1 MPGNVQQLLEERD
14 RLLIQQKKIYKNS
27 VSNLNMRYGELL
39 KNDFGSTLVRN
50 CARDAAGE
58 VVRKYFDTSDFYVTV
73 DALYD
78 RIVHFSYENEPDP
91 LAESETAI
99 RKELYNRNDDPRF
112 SETLKTISADCQKAQ
127 KKLHE
132 KETYTDKNGKEH
144 RRYVDQKL
152 MQDGKDAYREEQ
164 RDANGKLYD
173 ELSGNSSDTERLEV
187 DHIQAA
193 ATARYNSRY
202 LNTPEAVEAMKEFYN
217 SSDNFQMLEK
227 RANASKGDVRVY
239 ADGDRKMSDT
249 EIKEKRKAIRD
260 DLKQKYVKEGLD
272 EKEAGKKAATEAEN
286 EITRKY
292 DVTYKA
298 SAKEVTDAVCNRWEN
313 TTGKTREELIRT
325 GKLNE
330 DGTVPE
336 DVKKKLEEELRHSM
350 NAESKVILRHTDYTK
365 VSSDALEH
373 TKKGMVKIIT
383 GQVIYYVLPPF
394 VFETQCILR
403 KKDMTLDRFFEELKR
418 SGKRIVNYVKSKLK
432 DILKH
437 ILGNGFQKFLKSFF
451 DIIIE
456 TVKETVK
463 RLLRLAKDLVLSI
476 VQCAKVIASKESS
489 PAEKADAV
497 TRILATTVTSVVLE
511 ILFEYMEKQFGL
523 PDLIMEPL
531 QLIVTILA
539 TNLVMLVLEQADLF
553 DVQYGLLLANIET
566 AYQEEWTQYQSES
579 KQLLTEAKVNMENA
593 LEKIQNQVAQIQTN
607 IKEMNL
613 YTEDVVPQL
622 NQINQIYNMGIDF
635 DLEWKTFC
643 AG

>member
-1 MPGNVQQLLEERD
+1 MPGDVQQLLEERD

-27 VSNLNMRYGELL
+27 VSNLNMRYGALL

-91 LAESETAI
+91 LAESKTAI

-127 KKLHE
+127 KTLHE

-152 MQDGKDAYREEQ
+152 MHDGKDAYRKEQ

-292 DVTYKA
+292 DVTYA
-298 SAKEVTDAVCNRWEN
+298 CFLDSAFWVC
-313 TTGKTREELIRT
+313 RERFW
-325 GKLNE
+325 
-330 DGTVPE
+330 
-336 DVKKKLEEELRHSM
+336 
-350 NAESKVILRHTDYTK
+350 AES
-365 VSSDALEH
+365 
-373 TKKGMVKIIT
+373 
-383 GQVIYYVLPPF
+383 
-394 VFETQCILR
+394 
-403 KKDMTLDRFFEELKR
+403 
-418 SGKRIVNYVKSKLK
+418 
-432 DILKH
+432 
-437 ILGNGFQKFLKSFF
+437 
-451 DIIIE
+451 
-456 TVKETVK
+456 
-463 RLLRLAKDLVLSI
+463 LLWLLS
-476 VQCAKVIASKESS
+476 
-489 PAEKADAV
+489 
-497 TRILATTVTSVVLE
+497 
-511 ILFEYMEKQFGL
+511 
-523 PDLIMEPL
+523 
-531 QLIVTILA
+531 
-539 TNLVMLVLEQADLF
+539 
-553 DVQYGLLLANIET
+553 
-566 AYQEEWTQYQSES
+566 
-579 KQLLTEAKVNMENA
+579 
-593 LEKIQNQVAQIQTN
+593 QN
-607 IKEMNL
+607 
-613 YTEDVVPQL
+613 
-622 NQINQIYNMGIDF
+622 
-635 DLEWKTFC
+635 
-643 AG
+643 